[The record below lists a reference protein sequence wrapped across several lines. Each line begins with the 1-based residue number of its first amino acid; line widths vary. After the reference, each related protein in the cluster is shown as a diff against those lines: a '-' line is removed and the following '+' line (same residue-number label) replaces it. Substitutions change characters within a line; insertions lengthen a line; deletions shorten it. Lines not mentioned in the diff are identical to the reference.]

1 MGWLVRKSRA
11 DGRESQRRLKERKA
25 GGRQGKMGK
34 ERRKENKDIQMEK
47 FFKNLFSEDGTIIH
61 VIFKA
66 INNYKKVKQIFKLKD
81 NILKFVFFLIVNR
94 MQDIKVLLHQYNSRA
109 ALGYHLICSTCKLK
123 TSPTNEFV
131 IYFLYHY

>member
-1 MGWLVRKSRA
+1 MGWVVRKSRA

-66 INNYKKVKQIFKLKD
+66 INN
-81 NILKFVFFLIVNR
+81 
-94 MQDIKVLLHQYNSRA
+94 
-109 ALGYHLICSTCKLK
+109 
-123 TSPTNEFV
+123 
-131 IYFLYHY
+131 